1 MTRDNNVRMPSSS
14 AGVMTFYDEER
25 SRIRITP
32 THVIILT
39 VIVALF
45 VLFLE
50 HSSVF
55 G

>member
-1 MTRDNNVRMPSSS
+1 MARENIRMPSSS

-25 SRIRITP
+25 SKVKITP
-32 THVIILT
+32 THVVILS

-45 VLFLE
+45 ILLLE
-50 HSSVF
+50 HSSIF